1 MENQARESVKEPR
14 KSFAHIKRNCSQ
26 DTPQAWWQV
35 LDWDSI
41 DSGGNIVAN
50 DIYTHALCYRVLTI
64 FYYCTAVGVNRPK
77 TCYRVFRRWPSRKT
91 FICKQTSD
99 TRSVTIFLNFRVF
112 FQANFSGHRKFPRWY
127 YISER
132 WMCSKT
138 HVDNENISLCQT
150 YQSFFLLLLRSR
162 FLLEMSCKCLG

>member
-1 MENQARESVKEPR
+1 MAGPWLRLHRFRR
-14 KSFAHIKRNCSQ
+14 KQCDQWYSHTCSLLQ
-26 DTPQAWWQV
+26 SLNYFLLLYGSRFTF
-35 LDWDSI
+35 
-41 DSGGNIVAN
+41 
-50 DIYTHALCYRVLTI
+50 C
-64 FYYCTAVGVNRPK
+64 VNRPK

-91 FICKQTSD
+91 FTCKQAPD
-99 TRSVTIFLNFRVF
+99 TRSVTIFLNFRVL

-132 WMCSKT
+132 WMCLKT

-150 YQSFFLLLLRSR
+150 YRSFFLLLLRAS